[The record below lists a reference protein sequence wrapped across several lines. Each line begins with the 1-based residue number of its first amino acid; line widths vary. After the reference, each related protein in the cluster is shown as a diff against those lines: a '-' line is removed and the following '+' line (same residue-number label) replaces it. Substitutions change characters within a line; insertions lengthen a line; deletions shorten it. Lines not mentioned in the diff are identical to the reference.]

1 MTASALRRAAV
12 LLLLVS
18 LALPAQAA
26 PLRFFALGDLPYLPN
41 EDLLMEGLLGQEVP
55 RGTPFI
61 VHVGDTKGGSSP
73 CTDAALAVAA
83 EIFRRQPVP
92 VVYTPGDNEWTD
104 CRRQA
109 AGAYDPVERLAA
121 VRRIYFADPAVLR
134 LAELEVVTPD
144 AAYPEN
150 YRFVHDGVHFVT
162 VHVVGSH
169 NNMEKGGGREYE
181 GRSAANRRHLR
192 EAVRAATAAG
202 ARALVV
208 IFHANPG
215 LERDKAP
222 KGFAPLREDLMALL
236 ADYPG
241 PVLAIHGD
249 THRYRFDRPLS
260 DPETGGPIARFM
272 RLEVPGSPW
281 VGGVWVTVDPDA
293 PEPFAAELVHPD
305 HRRLMGE

>member
-1 MTASALRRAAV
+1 MTASVLLRSLQLVLLAV
-12 LLLLVS
+12 LAV
-18 LALPAQAA
+18 PAPAA

-55 RGTPFI
+55 RGTPFV

-73 CTDAALAVAA
+73 CTDSALAVAA
-83 EIFRRQPVP
+83 EIFRKQPVP

-104 CRRQA
+104 CRREA
-109 AGAYDPVERLAA
+109 AGAYDPVERLAV

-134 LAELEVVTPD
+134 LADLEVVTPD
-144 AAYPEN
+144 TAYPEN
-150 YRFVHDGVHFVT
+150 YRFVRDGVHFVT
-162 VHVVGSH
+162 LHVVGSH
-169 NNMEKGGGREYE
+169 NNSRGGGGREYE
-181 GRSAANRRHLR
+181 DRSAANRRHLR
-192 EAVRAATAAG
+192 EAVRAAMEAG

-215 LERDKAP
+215 LEQAAAP
-222 KGFAPLREDLMALL
+222 KGFGPLREDLAALL
-236 ADYPG
+236 AEYPG

-260 DPETGGPIARFM
+260 DPKTNDPIPRFM